1 MDAKTLNL
9 IDKIEKN
16 KKDLTNLNNE
26 EINVLK
32 KIILD
37 KEQYNHKV
45 EKAIEKAL
53 SPLINAYKFSHEK
66 PYWFSEETTYTD
78 NIWILNL
85 TKQPQ
90 VINFEKIIINDE
102 SKLIDHKNLLNFF
115 KDWIIYCGNPKYYNG
130 NNPSKVTI
138 NRAIRQVYIL
148 IDSII
153 LNSEKIKLKQRQL
166 NALDKPF
173 FIDILVKLGKY
184 GCEEGIY
191 EYSKRV
197 QNFLLDNIEHI
208 DLVEYRDFLEKYPY
222 SEPENQNIHLNLDE
236 DQINKC
242 RFWLYKNN
250 AYKKHPHRKGISLRT
265 NYFDFLYKNCI
276 SIYEIKF
283 PIIEEFNLV
292 EDCCDSKEYKAVPVR
307 NEESESLSFK
317 AMSFYLS
324 KIALASQIINKKNY
338 LTSCNIVS
346 NIGEINLKDINNQ
359 VELTPLGRFVTLP
372 SDIVFVSIKH
382 AFEFLIEY
390 MDEILTSIERVFI
403 YIKNQKLIQKN
414 EIKNINI
421 DLFLTTK
428 LRNIGVQQWNIKPE
442 AENRIN
448 KIRNNEGLFNLFDVL
463 ISSLQVLIGAT
474 MARRQAEIIEMKN
487 EYCLL
492 PKNLDPLENNDID
505 FDILFENRKSGFSFE
520 DRYREILSKPILRSI
535 AGFIYKLQKFNNFLI
550 KNNFCSNDTSLLIGI
565 SPKDLKISNLN
576 IAKYN
581 KNLDLFCDY
590 FSSKVIEYK
599 KNDFRRFYIRQ
610 HQLRRFFAMLFFWS
624 KSYEGLDALRDFLGH
639 TDTEHLYHYI
649 TENINGETL
658 AGIKARSIIEEFQNI
673 DREKHIENIEKLFPL
688 LLEHYQV
695 SEFSF
700 LSEVET
706 FEQYKHMECVYYLK
720 DVIDAENKIS
730 QLIETNIIDL
740 KPEFFTKLTEDGR
753 KIRDFKL
760 ILTITGE

>member
-66 PYWFSEETTYTD
+66 PYWFSEEITYTD

-197 QNFLLDNIEHI
+197 QNFLLDKIEHI
-208 DLVEYRDFLEKYPY
+208 DLEEYRDFLEKYPY

-276 SIYEIKF
+276 SIYEIFVHDK
-283 PIIEEFNLV
+283 
-292 EDCCDSKEYKAVPVR
+292 
-307 NEESESLSFK
+307 
-317 AMSFYLS
+317 
-324 KIALASQIINKKNY
+324 KI
-338 LTSCNIVS
+338 
-346 NIGEINLKDINNQ
+346 
-359 VELTPLGRFVTLP
+359 
-372 SDIVFVSIKH
+372 
-382 AFEFLIEY
+382 
-390 MDEILTSIERVFI
+390 
-403 YIKNQKLIQKN
+403 
-414 EIKNINI
+414 
-421 DLFLTTK
+421 
-428 LRNIGVQQWNIKPE
+428 
-442 AENRIN
+442 
-448 KIRNNEGLFNLFDVL
+448 
-463 ISSLQVLIGAT
+463 
-474 MARRQAEIIEMKN
+474 
-487 EYCLL
+487 
-492 PKNLDPLENNDID
+492 
-505 FDILFENRKSGFSFE
+505 
-520 DRYREILSKPILRSI
+520 
-535 AGFIYKLQKFNNFLI
+535 
-550 KNNFCSNDTSLLIGI
+550 
-565 SPKDLKISNLN
+565 
-576 IAKYN
+576 
-581 KNLDLFCDY
+581 
-590 FSSKVIEYK
+590 
-599 KNDFRRFYIRQ
+599 
-610 HQLRRFFAMLFFWS
+610 
-624 KSYEGLDALRDFLGH
+624 
-639 TDTEHLYHYI
+639 
-649 TENINGETL
+649 
-658 AGIKARSIIEEFQNI
+658 
-673 DREKHIENIEKLFPL
+673 
-688 LLEHYQV
+688 
-695 SEFSF
+695 
-700 LSEVET
+700 
-706 FEQYKHMECVYYLK
+706 
-720 DVIDAENKIS
+720 
-730 QLIETNIIDL
+730 
-740 KPEFFTKLTEDGR
+740 
-753 KIRDFKL
+753 
-760 ILTITGE
+760 